1 MRTVIALTGI
11 LSLFYFNNAYSE
23 TSEFYGIVSKVSD
36 GDTIHVLHENKTT
49 KIRLS
54 HIDAPERKQTHGRK
68 SQKFLENMILN
79 KSVTVEC
86 KMKNGKWYRG
96 FYGRPICNIYLYETN
111 SPTYINAKMIKSG
124 NAWVYKSERNNPYLI
139 NLEKDAKDNK
149 RGLWAIPSPIKPW
162 IYRKSKK

>member
-23 TSEFYGIVSKVSD
+23 INEFYGIVSKVSD

-49 KIRLS
+49 TIRLS
-54 HIDAPERKQTHGRK
+54 HIDAPERKQVYGSK

-79 KSVTVEC
+79 KSVIVEC

-124 NAWVYKSERNNPYLI
+124 NAWVYKSERNNPYLM
-139 NLEKDAKDNK
+139 NLEKDAKKNK
-149 RGLWAIPSPIKPW
+149 RGLWAISSPVKPW

>member
-1 MRTVIALTGI
+1 MRTIIALTGI
-11 LSLFYFNNAYSE
+11 LSLFSFNNAYSE
-23 TSEFYGIVSKVSD
+23 TNEFYGIVSKVSD

-54 HIDAPERKQTHGRK
+54 HIAAPERKQIYGSK
-68 SQKFLENMILN
+68 SQKFLENMILH
-79 KSVTVEC
+79 KSVIVEC

-124 NAWVYKSERNNPYLI
+124 NAWVYKRERNN
-139 NLEKDAKDNK
+139 D
-149 RGLWAIPSPIKPW
+149 
-162 IYRKSKK
+162 